1 MTNKDILI
9 LNNTISIINDKLN
22 IKLPISNNIED
33 YIKYTKNILNI
44 VKNPKYVPLYLV
56 DEKSD
61 LEQRLT
67 IAKQELEAN
76 ERDYV
81 NSDNLNADSVGSF
94 VPGNPNS
101 QELKYIRRNALKIE
115 IIPKLEDSIAK
126 LDLQIKSYEL
136 DFGIIIKDPVK
147 ELIKIMPNERYKDI
161 LLQSFIFKKKN
172 LEISKKA
179 YLTVESV
186 KEYKKRGIKILADI
200 LLKYSV
206 GKLNNT
212 KIKEN

>member
-1 MTNKDILI
+1 MTGGEI
-9 LNNTISIINDKLN
+9 
-22 IKLPISNNIED
+22 
-33 YIKYTKNILNI
+33 Y
-44 VKNPKYVPLYLV
+44 
-56 DEKSD
+56 EKTD